1 MKEARRR
8 RKIVLF
14 LCGDVM
20 TGRGIDQVLPFS
32 SSPEIYEGWSTDAR
46 EYVELAE
53 QANGPIP
60 ERVAYEYVWGR
71 ALEEPRL
78 RAADF
83 RIVNLETSVTTS
95 DAHEDKGINYRM
107 HPRNVRVLTVAGV
120 DCCVL
125 SNNHVLDW
133 GEAGLLETLDT
144 LHEAGIE
151 TAGAGRNAEEASAP
165 ARLWTRDGAQ
175 VLVYG
180 LGTWSSGIP
189 SEWAAA
195 SHTPGVNYL
204 PDFSEETVRAFAER
218 VKVERKPEDLVVV
231 SIHWGGNWG
240 YGIPEKHRRFAHALI
255 DEVGAD
261 VVHGHSSHHAK
272 AVEVYRDRPILYGC
286 GDFINDYEGITGH
299 EEYRDDLPLMYF
311 PELDATEHALA
322 RLTLVP
328 LHIEKFSLERAS
340 ARDSRWLAEV
350 LTSEGLSF
358 GTRIEPKG
366 GALELDWPGHRA
378 A

>member
-1 MKEARRR
+1 MT
-8 RKIVLF
+8 RKSSTGTTRLF

-32 SSPEIYEGWSTDAR
+32 SSPEIYEGWSSDAR
-46 EYVELAE
+46 EYIELAE
-53 QANGPIP
+53 RVNGPIP
-60 ERVAYEYVWGR
+60 ERVEYEYVWGR
-71 ALEEPRL
+71 ALDEL
-78 RAADF
+78 AARDPDL

-95 DAHEDKGINYRM
+95 EAHEDKGINYRM
-107 HPRNVRVLTVAGV
+107 HPRNVRVLSVAGV

-125 SNNHVLDW
+125 ANNHVLDW

-144 LHEAGIE
+144 LHAAGIR
-151 TAGAGRNAEEASAP
+151 TAGAGQNADEASAP
-165 ARLWTRDGAQ
+165 AVLETRAGTR

-189 SEWAAA
+189 PEWAATA
-195 SHTPGVNYL
+195 HRPGVSYL
-204 PDFSEETVRAFAER
+204 PDFSLETARAFGARVREER
-218 VKVERKPEDLVVV
+218 GRDDLVVV

-255 DEVGAD
+255 DEAGVD

-272 AVEVYRDRPILYGC
+272 ALEVYRGRPIFYGC

-311 PELDATEHALA
+311 PELDPRAHALT
-322 RLTLVP
+322 RLSMVP
-328 LHIEKFSLERAS
+328 LHLEKFRLARAS

-350 LTSEGLSF
+350 LSSEGLAF
-358 GTRIEPKG
+358 GTRVDAKG
-366 GALELDWPGHRA
+366 GALELDWPAR
-378 A
+378 